1 MTTRS
6 RLVLAVTAWCLA
18 AVAVVLPLV
27 WLINNRDW
35 GVALMLLVPFVVYGL
50 LRLGRA
56 LEGWARATPPPS
68 GQGNPGA
75 GRPPGS

>member
-1 MTTRS
+1 MSSRS
-6 RLVLAVTAWCLA
+6 RLLLALMAWCLA

-50 LRLGRA
+50 LCLGRA
-56 LEGWARATPPPS
+56 LEGWARATAPPS
-68 GQGNPGA
+68 G
-75 GRPPGS
+75 R

>member
-1 MTTRS
+1 MSPRS
-6 RLVLAVTAWCLA
+6 RLLLAVMVWSLA
-18 AVAVVLPLV
+18 AVVVVLPLV

-68 GQGNPGA
+68 HE
-75 GRPPGS
+75 GSRD

>member
-1 MTTRS
+1 MTQR
-6 RLVLAVTAWCLA
+6 RLVLAVVAWFLA
-18 AVAVVLPLV
+18 ALAAVLPLV

-56 LEGWARATPPPS
+56 LEGWARATGAPGDPS
-68 GQGNPGA
+68 EPDSSQH
-75 GRPPGS
+75 

>member
-1 MTTRS
+1 MSPRS
-6 RLVLAVTAWCLA
+6 RLLLAMMAWCLA
-18 AVAVVLPLV
+18 AVAVMLPLV

-50 LRLGRA
+50 LRLGRI

-68 GQGNPGA
+68 GQ
-75 GRPPGS
+75 